1 LLQIMDD
8 GRLTDSHGR
17 TVSFKNTIIIMTS
30 NIGASEIG
38 KMSTLGFGGN
48 DKLSE
53 EEYDAMRDR
62 QLEALRRTM
71 KPEFI
76 NRIDDVIIFHK
87 LSKENISSICNLMV
101 SSLAKRLKEQNINI
115 NVTESAKEYIS
126 EHGFNSEYGARPL
139 RRSVQKLVEDKL
151 SDEILRGNIAIGDNV
166 NIDFKDGNL
175 TFEKA

>member
-1 LLQIMDD
+1 
-8 GRLTDSHGR
+8 
-17 TVSFKNTIIIMTS
+17 
-30 NIGASEIG
+30 
-38 KMSTLGFGGN
+38 
-48 DKLSE
+48 
-53 EEYDAMRDR
+53 
-62 QLEALRRTM
+62 
-71 KPEFI
+71 
-76 NRIDDVIIFHK
+76 
-87 LSKENISSICNLMV
+87 MV

-126 EHGFNSEYGARPL
+126 EQGFNSEYGARPL